1 MSIVIFFL
9 MMRILRSTLSSV
21 GKESACNAAGLGS
34 IPGLGRSPGE
44 ENSCP
49 PQYSDL
55 ENPMDSMVHGVYS
68 PWGCKESD
76 MAETLFLATFKYIN
90 SIVALLSLIPHPPH
104 PCPLPLVTTCY
115 QDSVVSMSFVVL
127 DLSHK

>member
-49 PQYSDL
+49 PQYSDS
-55 ENPMDSMVHGVYS
+55 ENPMDSIVHGVYS

-76 MAETLFLATFKYIN
+76 MAETLFFSNFQIYKQYCCPTF
-90 SIVALLSLIPHPPH
+90 PHPP
-104 PCPLPLVTTCY
+104 PPPPLPSASGNHLLPRLCCLYEFCCFRFVT
-115 QDSVVSMSFVVL
+115 
-127 DLSHK
+127 

>member
-9 MMRILRSTLSSV
+9 MMRILRSNLSSV
-21 GKESACNAAGLGS
+21 GTESACNAGGLGS

-55 ENPMDSMVHGVYS
+55 ENPMDNIVHGVYS

-76 MAETLFLATFKYIN
+76 MAETVF
-90 SIVALLSLIPHPPH
+90 
-104 PCPLPLVTTCY
+104 
-115 QDSVVSMSFVVL
+115 
-127 DLSHK
+127 